1 MSKIISIANQ
11 KGGVGKTTTSLN
23 LGVALAMEGHKVL
36 LLDSD
41 PQGHLTL
48 GLGFGKNQK
57 MTLKNMLEYIIN
69 DVDFD
74 AKEAILHH
82 KEGVDL
88 LPSNKLLISLDVA
101 LVMVDDRETV
111 LKDYL
116 QLLHAD
122 YDYIII
128 DCMPSLSML
137 TINALC
143 ASDAVIIPTQ
153 PQYYASDGLT
163 ELIRIVR
170 NIASKYNPN
179 ITIEGIL
186 FTMDSCRY
194 TNSKRNKQAIT
205 DAYGQTV
212 PIYMD
217 SIPRAESMAEIASEG
232 VSIFKYAP
240 KSKGAIAY
248 RKLAKEIKN
257 NEKK

>member
-1 MSKIISIANQ
+1 
-11 KGGVGKTTTSLN
+11 
-23 LGVALAMEGHKVL
+23 MEGHKVL

-82 KEGVDL
+82 EEGVDL
-88 LPSNKLLISLDVA
+88 LPSNKLLISLDAA
-101 LVMVDDRETV
+101 LVMVEDNRETV

-116 QLLHAD
+116 QLLHTD

-186 FTMDSCRY
+186 FTMDSSRY

-205 DAYGQTV
+205 EAYGQTV
-212 PIYMD
+212 PIYVD